1 MYNIEFMKK
10 NFLIYICFLFLLI
23 GSFIACGPEFRLDL
37 IGNIA
42 GTSPRI
48 DQRLADSEKYN
59 ATHPFV
65 TLHATE
71 ENYHVYVCTDTHI
84 TTEVARWQ
92 SFIDAYH
99 KDILCPVAIHLGDVV
114 DAQNHFDDVY
124 NAFAAVPNN
133 LIKKD
138 TMMVVAGNHDICFS
152 QWPAFL
158 ETFKTSTY
166 YFIVETPQGQQDLY
180 IMFDSADGTV
190 GSKQLEWIKTTLAW
204 AAEKDFRHIVACTH
218 THFFMRDG
226 SQGVATNFTIEE
238 TYTLLNLFQSY
249 GVDMVWTGH
258 DHSREVT
265 QYKDMTCII
274 VDSMTDEDKS
284 PHYMLVN
291 MGNKITFDFIPISNI
306 E

>member
-1 MYNIEFMKK
+1 MKK
-10 NFLIYICFLFLLI
+10 KIQIYFCFLIVVAI
-23 GSFIACGPEFRLDL
+23 GSFVACGPEFRLDL
-37 IGNIA
+37 VGNIV

-65 TLHATE
+65 TLRATA

-84 TTEVARWQ
+84 TTEVGRWQ
-92 SFIDAYH
+92 SFVDAYH
-99 KDILCPVAIHLGDVV
+99 QDMLCPVAIHLGDVV
-114 DAQNHFDDVY
+114 DAQNHFDEMY
-124 NAFAAVPNN
+124 AAFAQVPRNPS
-133 LIKKD
+133 KTD

-158 ETFKTSTY
+158 KTFKTSTY

-190 GSKQLEWIKTTLAW
+190 GRKQLTWLKETLEWATTQN
-204 AAEKDFRHIVACTH
+204 FRHVVACTY

>member
-1 MYNIEFMKK
+1 MKK

-190 GSKQLEWIKTTLAW
+190 GSKQLEWIKATLAW

-265 QYKDMTCII
+265 QYKNMTCII

-284 PHYMLVN
+284 PHYMIVN

>member
-1 MYNIEFMKK
+1 MKTKIQFHLFSCFMM
-10 NFLIYICFLFLLI
+10 LA
-23 GSFIACGPEFRLDL
+23 SFVACGPDARLDF
-37 IGNIA
+37 IGNIS

-48 DQRLADSEKYN
+48 NERLADSEKYN

-71 ENYHVYVCTDTHI
+71 ESYHVYVCTDTHI
-84 TTEVARWQ
+84 TTDVGRWGDFV
-92 SFIDAYH
+92 SAYRQ
-99 KDILCPVAIHLGDVV
+99 DIKCPVAVHLGDIV
-114 DAQNHFDDVY
+114 DAQNHFDEVHR
-124 NAFAAVPNN
+124 AFAQMPKNP
-133 LIKKD
+133 LKQD

-166 YFIVETPQGQQDLY
+166 YFIVETPQGQRDLY

-190 GSKQLEWIKTTLAW
+190 GGKQLKWLQEILAW
-204 AAEKDFRHIVACTH
+204 AQNENFRHIIACTH

-226 SQGVATNFTIEE
+226 SQGVATNFSIEE
-238 TYTLLNLFQSY
+238 TYMLLNLFQSH

-274 VDSMTDEDKS
+274 VDSMTEEDRK
-284 PHYMLVN
+284 PCYMVAYIAD
-291 MGNKITFDFIPISNI
+291 KITYDFVAIMR
-306 E
+306 

>member
-1 MYNIEFMKK
+1 MKTKIQFHLFFCFMM
-10 NFLIYICFLFLLI
+10 LA
-23 GSFIACGPEFRLDL
+23 SFVACGPDARLDL
-37 IGNIA
+37 IGNIS

-48 DQRLADSEKYN
+48 DERWADSEKYN
-59 ATHPFV
+59 ASHPFV

-71 ENYHVYVCTDTHI
+71 ESYHVYVCTDTHI
-84 TTEVARWQ
+84 TTDVSRWGNFV
-92 SFIDAYH
+92 SAYRQ
-99 KDILCPVAIHLGDVV
+99 DIKCPVAVHLGDIV
-114 DAQNHFDDVY
+114 DAQNHFDEVHR
-124 NAFAAVPNN
+124 AFAQMPKNP
-133 LIKKD
+133 LKQD

-166 YFIVETPQGQQDLY
+166 YFIVETPQGQRDLY

-190 GSKQLEWIKTTLAW
+190 GGKQLKWLQEILVW
-204 AAEKDFRHIVACTH
+204 AQNENFRHIIACTH

-226 SQGVATNFTIEE
+226 SQGVTTNFSIEE
-238 TYTLLNLFQSY
+238 TYMLLNLFQSH

-274 VDSMTDEDKS
+274 VDSMTEEDRK
-284 PHYMLVN
+284 PCYMVAYIAD
-291 MGNKITFDFIPISNI
+291 KITYDFVAIMR
-306 E
+306 

>member
-1 MYNIEFMKK
+1 MKK

-138 TMMVVAGNHDICFS
+138 TIMVVAGNHDICFS

-190 GSKQLEWIKTTLAW
+190 GSKQLEWIKATLAW

>member
-1 MYNIEFMKK
+1 MKK

-190 GSKQLEWIKTTLAW
+190 GSKQLEWIKATLAW

>member
-1 MYNIEFMKK
+1 MKK

-190 GSKQLEWIKTTLAW
+190 GSKQLKWIKATLAW

>member
-1 MYNIEFMKK
+1 MKK
-10 NFLIYICFLFLLI
+10 KIKICICFLLVVVI
-23 GSFIACGPEFRLDL
+23 GSFVACGPEFRLDL
-37 IGNIA
+37 VGNIV

-65 TLHATE
+65 TLQAPE

-84 TTEVARWQ
+84 TTEVGRWQ
-92 SFIDAYH
+92 SFVDAYRQ
-99 KDILCPVAIHLGDVV
+99 DMLCPVAIHLGDIV
-114 DAQNHFDDVY
+114 DAQNHFDEVY
-124 NAFAAVPNN
+124 TAFAQVPYNPS
-133 LIKKD
+133 KPD

-166 YFIVETPQGQQDLY
+166 YFIVATPQGQQDLY

-190 GSKQLEWIKTTLAW
+190 GRKQLAWLKETLEW
-204 AAEKDFRHIVACTH
+204 AAIQKFRHVVACTH

-226 SQGVATNFTIEE
+226 SQGIATNFSIEE
-238 TYTLLNLFQSY
+238 TYSLLNLFQSY

-265 QYKDMTCII
+265 EYKDMTCII
-274 VDSMTDEDKS
+274 VDSMTAEDKS
-284 PHYMLVN
+284 PHYMLVT
-291 MGNKITFDFIPISNI
+291 MGDKITYDFIPLNA

>member
-1 MYNIEFMKK
+1 MKTKIQFHLFFCFMM
-10 NFLIYICFLFLLI
+10 LA
-23 GSFIACGPEFRLDL
+23 SFVACGPDARLDL
-37 IGNIA
+37 IGNIS

-48 DQRLADSEKYN
+48 DERWADSEKYN
-59 ATHPFV
+59 ASHPFV

-71 ENYHVYVCTDTHI
+71 ESYHVYVCTDTHI
-84 TTEVARWQ
+84 TTDVSRWGKFV
-92 SFIDAYH
+92 SAYRQ
-99 KDILCPVAIHLGDVV
+99 DIKCPVAVHLGDIV
-114 DAQNHFDDVY
+114 DAQNHFDEVHR
-124 NAFAAVPNN
+124 AFAQMPKNP
-133 LIKKD
+133 LKQD

-166 YFIVETPQGQQDLY
+166 YFIVETPQGQRDLY

-190 GSKQLEWIKTTLAW
+190 GGKQLKWLQEILVW
-204 AAEKDFRHIVACTH
+204 AQNENFRHIIACTH

-226 SQGVATNFTIEE
+226 SQGVTTNFSIEE
-238 TYTLLNLFQSY
+238 TYMLLNLFQSH

-274 VDSMTDEDKS
+274 VDSMTEEDRK
-284 PHYMLVN
+284 PCYMVAYIAD
-291 MGNKITFDFIPISNI
+291 KITYDFVAIMR
-306 E
+306 

>member
-1 MYNIEFMKK
+1 MKK
-10 NFLIYICFLFLLI
+10 NFLIYICFLVLLI

-190 GSKQLEWIKTTLAW
+190 GSKQLEWIKATLAW

-249 GVDMVWTGH
+249 GVDMIWTGH

>member
-1 MYNIEFMKK
+1 MKK
-10 NFLIYICFLFLLI
+10 KIQIYFCFLLVVVI
-23 GSFIACGPEFRLDL
+23 GSFVACGPEFRLDL
-37 IGNIA
+37 VGNIV

-65 TLHATE
+65 TLRATT

-84 TTEVARWQ
+84 TTDVGRWQ
-92 SFIDAYH
+92 SFVDAYH
-99 KDILCPVAIHLGDVV
+99 QDMLCPVAIHLGDVV
-114 DAQNHFDDVY
+114 DAQNHFDEMY
-124 NAFAAVPNN
+124 AAFAQVPRNPS
-133 LIKKD
+133 KTD

-158 ETFKTSTY
+158 KTFKTSTY

-190 GSKQLEWIKTTLAW
+190 GRKQLTWLKETLEWATTQN
-204 AAEKDFRHIVACTH
+204 FRHVVACTH

-226 SQGVATNFTIEE
+226 SQGIATNFSIEE
-238 TYTLLNLFQSY
+238 TYSLLNLFQSS

-265 QYKDMTCII
+265 NYKGMTCII
-274 VDSMTDEDKS
+274 VDSMTAEDKS
-284 PHYMLVN
+284 PHYMLVT
-291 MGNKITFDFIPISNI
+291 MGDKVSYDFIPVMVK
-306 E
+306 

>member
-1 MYNIEFMKK
+1 MKK

-133 LIKKD
+133 PIKKD

-190 GSKQLEWIKTTLAW
+190 GSKQLKWIKATLAW

>member
-1 MYNIEFMKK
+1 MKK
-10 NFLIYICFLFLLI
+10 ILITISLLI
-23 GSFIACGPEFRLDL
+23 TLTACGPEFRLDL
-37 IGNIA
+37 IGNIS

-65 TLHATE
+65 TIHALE
-71 ENYHVYVCTDTHI
+71 DNYHVYVCTDTHI
-84 TTEVARWQ
+84 TTDVGRWQ
-92 SFIDAYH
+92 SFIGSYRQDM
-99 KDILCPVAIHLGDVV
+99 LCPVAIHLGDLV

-124 NAFAAVPNN
+124 NASAAVPENP
-133 LIKKD
+133 LKKD
-138 TMMVVAGNHDICFS
+138 TLMVVAGNHDICFS

-158 ETFKTSTY
+158 KTYKTSTY
-166 YFIVETPQGQQDLY
+166 YFIVETPQGNQDLY

-190 GSKQLEWIKTTLAW
+190 GSKQLDWLKNTLAW

-218 THFFMRDG
+218 THFFMRDS
-226 SQGVATNFTIEE
+226 SQGVATNFAIEE
-238 TYTLLNLFQSY
+238 TYTLLNLFHSY
-249 GVDMVWTGH
+249 GVNMVWTGH

-284 PHYMLVN
+284 PHYMFVT
-291 MGNKITFDFIPISNI
+291 MGDKITYDFIPCL
-306 E
+306 